1 MIVHSA
7 LSAGTYIA
15 GKRALAEL
23 SPMDVAIAR
32 FALAALVHA
41 AVLWRLR
48 VRFERRD
55 LPGIAA
61 LGVLAVAVNQLLF
74 LGGLALSTPG
84 HAALLYAMAPIFV
97 FLFELVRGRERA
109 SPRKVTGIAIAFA
122 GTVVVL
128 SARGVLG
135 VAGARDVLVGDL
147 FLLGAVITWSLYAV
161 GGKAYAARYGGLAA
175 GAGTLV
181 AGTLV
186 CALPGLAF
194 AFHPRSIAAASGW
207 ALASLGYLVLV
218 TSVLA
223 WLIYYWALG
232 RAEASRVA
240 IWSNLQPVLTAILA
254 WALYGELLT
263 GPFVAGGAMVVA
275 GVVLTER
282 G

>member
-23 SPMDVAIAR
+23 PPLDVALAR
-32 FALAALVHA
+32 FSLAAVVHA
-41 AVLWRLR
+41 VVLWRLR

-74 LGGLALSTPG
+74 LAGLALSTPG
-84 HAALLYAMAPIFV
+84 HAALLYATTPIFV
-97 FLFELVRGRERA
+97 FLIERARGRERGT
-109 SPRKVTGIAIAFA
+109 PRKVAGIAIAFA

-135 VAGARDVLVGDL
+135 VAGAGDVLAGDL
-147 FLLGAVITWSLYAV
+147 LLLGAVVSWSLYAV

-181 AGTLV
+181 AGTLLCV
-186 CALPGLAF
+186 PPGLLL
-194 AFHPRSIAAASGW
+194 FHPERIAAMSAWG
-207 ALASLGYLVLV
+207 LAGLGYLVAV

-240 IWSNLQPVLTAILA
+240 IWSNLQPVLTALLA
-254 WALYGELLT
+254 WALYGEALT

>member
-7 LSAGTYIA
+7 LSAGTYLA

-23 SPMDVAIAR
+23 SPVDVAIAR

-41 AVLWRLR
+41 GVLWRLR

-61 LGVLAVAVNQLLF
+61 LGGLPVPVNQLLF

-84 HAALLYAMAPIFV
+84 HAALFYAMTPIFV
-97 FLFELVRGRERA
+97 FLVERLRGRERG
-109 SPRKVTGIAIAFA
+109 SPRKVTGIAVAFA

-147 FLLGAVITWSLYAV
+147 LLLGAVVTWSLYAV

-175 GAGTLV
+175 AAGRHPHPEAESALRV
-181 AGTLV
+181 RRRGSAGD
-186 CALPGLAF
+186 CRGGGGRFEKDRARPALHERP
-194 AFHPRSIAAASGW
+194 S
-207 ALASLGYLVLV
+207 
-218 TSVLA
+218 
-223 WLIYYWALG
+223 
-232 RAEASRVA
+232 RA
-240 IWSNLQPVLTAILA
+240 
-254 WALYGELLT
+254 G
-263 GPFVAGGAMVVA
+263 
-275 GVVLTER
+275 
-282 G
+282 

>member
-23 SPMDVAIAR
+23 SPIDVAIAR
-32 FALAALVHA
+32 FALAALLHA

-55 LPGIAA
+55 LLGIAA
-61 LGVLAVAVNQLLF
+61 LGVLAVAVNQLFF

-84 HAALLYAMAPIFV
+84 HAALFYAMTPIFV
-97 FLFELVRGRERA
+97 FLIERLRGRERG
-109 SPRKVTGIAIAFA
+109 STLKVVGIAVAFL

-135 VAGARDVLVGDL
+135 VAGAHDVLVGDVLLL
-147 FLLGAVITWSLYAV
+147 FAVISWAIYAV

-181 AGTLV
+181 AGTLLCV
-186 CALPGLAF
+186 PPGLAVF
-194 AFHPRSIAAASGW
+194 RPATIAAASPW
-207 ALASLGYLVLV
+207 ALASLLYLVLV

-240 IWSNLQPVLTAILA
+240 IWSNLQPVLTAVLA
-254 WALYGELLT
+254 WAIYGEALT
-263 GPFVAGGAMVVA
+263 GPFVAGGAMVLA

>member
-1 MIVHSA
+1 MLLHSA

-23 SPMDVAIAR
+23 SPIDVALAR

-41 AVLWRLR
+41 VVLWRLR

-61 LGVLAVAVNQLLF
+61 LGVLAVAVNQLFF

-84 HAALLYAMAPIFV
+84 HAALLYAMTPIFV
-97 FLFELVRGRERA
+97 FLIERLRGRERG
-109 SPRKVTGIAIAFA
+109 SPRKLAGIAVAFG

-135 VAGARDVLVGDL
+135 IAGARDVLAGDVLLL
-147 FLLGAVITWSLYAV
+147 FAVISWAMYAV
-161 GGKAYAARYGGLAA
+161 GGKVYAARYGGLAA
-175 GAGTLV
+175 GSGTLV
-181 AGTLV
+181 AGTIL
-186 CALPGLAF
+186 CFPPGLAF
-194 AFHPRSIAAASGW
+194 FHPAKVAAVSPWG
-207 ALASLGYLVLV
+207 LASLVYLVLV

-232 RAEASRVA
+232 QAEASRVA
-240 IWSNLQPVLTAILA
+240 IWSNLQPVLTALLA
-254 WALYGELLT
+254 WAVYGEALT
-263 GPFVAGGAMVVA
+263 APFLAGGAMVVA
-275 GVVLTER
+275 GVALTER

>member
-23 SPMDVAIAR
+23 TPLDVALAR
-32 FALAALVHA
+32 FALAAAVHA
-41 AVLWRLR
+41 IVLWRLR
-48 VRFERRD
+48 IRFERRD
-55 LPGIAA
+55 LAGIAA
-61 LGVLAVAVNQLLF
+61 LGVLAVAVNQLFF
-74 LGGLALSTPG
+74 LAGLALSTPG
-84 HAALLYAMAPIFV
+84 HAALLYAMTPIFV
-97 FLFELVRGRERA
+97 FLIERLRGRERGSA
-109 SPRKVTGIAIAFA
+109 LKVAGIGVAFA

-135 VAGARDVLVGDL
+135 VAGARDVLAGDVLLL
-147 FLLGAVITWSLYAV
+147 FAVISWAMYAV
-161 GGKAYAARYGGLAA
+161 GGKVYAARYGGLAA

-181 AGTLV
+181 AGTIV
-186 CALPGLAF
+186 CVPPGLAL
-194 AFHPRSIAAASGW
+194 FHPGRIAAASPW
-207 ALASLGYLVLV
+207 ALASLAYLVLV

-240 IWSNLQPVLTAILA
+240 IWSNLQPVLTALLA
-254 WALYGELLT
+254 WALYGEALT
-263 GPFVAGGAMVVA
+263 APFVAGGAMVVA
-275 GVVLTER
+275 GVLLTER

>member
-7 LSAGTYIA
+7 LSAGTYLA

-23 SPMDVAIAR
+23 SPIDVALAR
-32 FALAALVHA
+32 FTLAAAVHA
-41 AVLWRLR
+41 VVLWRLR

-74 LGGLALSTPG
+74 LGGLARSTPG
-84 HAALLYAMAPIFV
+84 HAALLYATTPIFV
-97 FLFELVRGRERA
+97 FLVERLRGRERGSA
-109 SPRKVTGIAIAFA
+109 LKVTGIAVAFA

-135 VAGARDVLVGDL
+135 LAGARDVLAGDA
-147 FLLGAVITWSLYAV
+147 LLLLAVISWAIYAV

-181 AGTLV
+181 AGTIV
-186 CALPGLAF
+186 CVPPGLAL
-194 AFHPRSIAAASGW
+194 FHPAKVAAASPW

-240 IWSNLQPVLTAILA
+240 IWSNLQPVLTALLA
-254 WALYGELLT
+254 WALYGEALT
-263 GPFVAGGAMVVA
+263 APFVAGGAMVVA

>member
-7 LSAGTYIA
+7 LSAGTYLA

-23 SPMDVAIAR
+23 SPIDVAIAR
-32 FALAALVHA
+32 FALAAVLHA
-41 AVLWRLR
+41 FVLWRLG

-55 LPGIAA
+55 LAGIAA
-61 LGVLAVAVNQLLF
+61 LGVLAVAANQLLF

-84 HAALLYAMAPIFV
+84 HAALFYAMTPIFV
-97 FLFELVRGRERA
+97 FLIERVRGRERG
-109 SPRKVTGIAIAFA
+109 SPRKVTGIAVAFA

-135 VAGARDVLVGDL
+135 VAGARAVLLGDL
-147 FLLGAVITWSLYAV
+147 LLLGAVVTWSLYAV
-161 GGKAYAARYGGLAA
+161 GGKVYAARYGGLAA

-181 AGTLV
+181 VGTLLCV
-186 CALPGLAF
+186 PPGLAF
-194 AFHPRSIAAASGW
+194 FHPARIAAASGW

-240 IWSNLQPVLTAILA
+240 IWSNLQPVLTALLA
-254 WALYGELLT
+254 WALYGELLS
-263 GPFVAGGAMVVA
+263 GPFVVGGAMVVL

>member
-1 MIVHSA
+1 MLLHSA
-7 LSAGTYIA
+7 LSAGTYLA

-32 FALAALVHA
+32 FALAASVHA
-41 AVLWRLR
+41 VVLVRLR

-61 LGVLAVAVNQLLF
+61 LGVLAVAANQLLF

-84 HAALLYAMAPIFV
+84 HAALLYAMTPIFV
-97 FLFELVRGRERA
+97 FLVERLRGRERG
-109 SPRKVTGIAIAFA
+109 SPRKVTGIAVAFA

-135 VAGARDVLVGDL
+135 VEGARDVLVGDL
-147 FLLGAVITWSLYAV
+147 LLLGAVITWSLYAV
-161 GGKAYAARYGGLAA
+161 GGKVYAARYGGLAA

-181 AGTLV
+181 AGTLLCV
-186 CALPGLAF
+186 PPGLVF
-194 AFHPRSIAAASGW
+194 AFHPGKIAAASGW
-207 ALASLGYLVLV
+207 ALASLVYLVIV

-240 IWSNLQPVLTAILA
+240 IWSNLQPVLTALLA
-254 WALYGELLT
+254 WAVYGELLT
-263 GPFVAGGAMVVA
+263 GPFVVGGAMVVA